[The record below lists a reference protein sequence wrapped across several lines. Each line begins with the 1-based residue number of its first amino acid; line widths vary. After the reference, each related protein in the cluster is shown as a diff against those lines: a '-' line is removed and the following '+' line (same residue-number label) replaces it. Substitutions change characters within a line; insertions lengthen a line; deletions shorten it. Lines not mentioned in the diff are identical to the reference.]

1 MLHPMNK
8 LSIMLLQLNN
18 DVTTLLTTCSYRVAA
33 HASVFTPVNIN
44 REQVV
49 RFYERKLG
57 FLLSVFQFYSIYC
70 MYFCVVVGCW
80 YINCDF

>member
-1 MLHPMNK
+1 

-18 DVTTLLTTCSYRVAA
+18 DVTTLLTTCSYRGAA

-49 RFYERKLG
+49 RWFPAVCVSIPFYILYVFLCSSRLLVHKL
-57 FLLSVFQFYSIYC
+57 
-70 MYFCVVVGCW
+70 
-80 YINCDF
+80 